1 MAHPRAADGT
11 LDAVNEQRQTPLHLA
26 AAAASSQA
34 VQLLLRH
41 GAAVDARDARG
52 RTALD
57 LACAASAEAC
67 VQMLLAAGAAPNILS
82 RGFDLARKCNPP
94 IAVRVASRS

>member
-34 VQLLLRH
+34 VQLLLRQ

-52 RTALD
+52 RTALEIGR
-57 LACAASAEAC
+57 ASCRE
-67 VQMLLAAGAAPNILS
+67 
-82 RGFDLARKCNPP
+82 
-94 IAVRVASRS
+94 RV

>member
-41 GAAVDARDARG
+41 GAAVELQRRA
-52 RTALD
+52 
-57 LACAASAEAC
+57 
-67 VQMLLAAGAAPNILS
+67 
-82 RGFDLARKCNPP
+82 
-94 IAVRVASRS
+94 

>member
-41 GAAVDARDARG
+41 GAAVDARDQQG
-52 RTALD
+52 RAALD
-57 LACAASAEAC
+57 LACAASSEAC
-67 VQMLLAAGAAPNILS
+67 VQMLLAAGAAPNAAD
-82 RGFDLARKCNPP
+82 GEGAR
-94 IAVRVASRS
+94 